1 MVYAWGREC
10 RCPGKKF
17 FLTSTKMQ
25 FKTVVIALTA
35 ASAVSA
41 ANASNGSN
49 GSNHSN
55 GTSSSADSGA
65 VQVVGAGLFGAAAA
79 AGVAML
85 L

>member
-1 MVYAWGREC
+1 MTEG
-10 RCPGKKF
+10 F
-17 FLTSTKMQ
+17 FFCSPVPTKMQ

-49 GSNHSN
+49 GSNSSS
-55 GTSSSADSGA
+55 TSSDSGA